1 MKKAAIITIIILLII
16 AGAVAWIL
24 YKKKVGTSA
33 SSGNDSGSG
42 TDTGSKT
49 STELSKN
56 ESLMPLK
63 RGSGF
68 GNSEQEQ
75 LVTDLQK
82 GLNKNFGGNIAIDG
96 DFGGQTQSALM
107 SRGLPVEIYWREWSF
122 ITKKPIYVG
131 GQQVTITSI

>member
-16 AGAVAWIL
+16 AGVVAWIL
-24 YKKKVGTSA
+24 MKKKASISA
-33 SSGNDSGSG
+33 NPGSDSGSG
-42 TDTGSKT
+42 TGGNQS

-68 GNSEQEQ
+68 GNKQQEQ
-75 LVTDLQK
+75 LISDLQQ
-82 GLNKNFGGNIAIDG
+82 GLNKNFSANIAVDG